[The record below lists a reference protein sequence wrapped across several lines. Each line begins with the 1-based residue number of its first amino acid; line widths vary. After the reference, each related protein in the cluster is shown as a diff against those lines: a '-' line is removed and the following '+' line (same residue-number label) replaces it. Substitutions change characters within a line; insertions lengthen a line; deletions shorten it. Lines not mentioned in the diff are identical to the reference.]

1 MDQEFSLFHIDKIP
15 TLHNQV
21 CVILLISKKSL
32 CRSSQTKKKKKKC
45 RKLWFE
51 NGATHSSLV
60 QKNGPCVYYSHRSN
74 LKKKNENHKSY
85 SYNCIEKL
93 NSK

>member
-32 CRSSQTKKKKKKC
+32 CRSSQSKKKKNVESYGLRMVLPILVWFKKM
-45 RKLWFE
+45 
-51 NGATHSSLV
+51 ALV
-60 QKNGPCVYYSHRSN
+60 FISHVEVIF
-74 LKKKNENHKSY
+74 KKKMKTINPIHT
-85 SYNCIEKL
+85 II
-93 NSK
+93 